1 MFGRAQNGENN
12 GCKVAFKETSPH
24 KNPTDVF
31 ITVEVYVSHC
41 IDATNRF
48 RRLILPY
55 KNSKDA
61 LKWIHLLIK
70 YPQSIS

>member
-1 MFGRAQNGENN
+1 MLGRAQNGENN
-12 GCKVAFKETSPH
+12 GCKVAFKEMSPH

-48 RRLILPY
+48 RRLILP
-55 KNSKDA
+55 
-61 LKWIHLLIK
+61 
-70 YPQSIS
+70 

>member
-1 MFGRAQNGENN
+1 MGKIMAVKLLLRK
-12 GCKVAFKETSPH
+12 CPPH

-61 LKWIHLLIK
+61 LK
-70 YPQSIS
+70 